1 MHEAALKAQAKK
13 MNVESLRTGDQSGE
27 SAEVVSLCLV
37 LCQSIMYMKYLFSK
51 LEETN
56 LRFTKKATFY
66 LFKAEAYIC
75 ISFQHGR

>member
-1 MHEAALKAQAKK
+1 M
-13 MNVESLRTGDQSGE
+13 SG
-27 SAEVVSLCLV
+27 
-37 LCQSIMYMKYLFSK
+37 QSIMYMKYLFSK

-75 ISFQHGR
+75 MYLISTWTLTYRRQM